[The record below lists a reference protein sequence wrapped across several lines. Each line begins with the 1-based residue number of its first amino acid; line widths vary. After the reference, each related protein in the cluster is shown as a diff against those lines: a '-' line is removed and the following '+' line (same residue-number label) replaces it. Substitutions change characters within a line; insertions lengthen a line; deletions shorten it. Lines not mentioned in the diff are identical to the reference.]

1 MTLILGLDPTST
13 EEKGHVRPSGF
24 VARTSSKIAKAEVRE
39 PGDLNGQILALL
51 DPTPA
56 EPDIWVN
63 IHARFQCD
71 LFAGLFMR
79 TSNCG
84 LTLSPEASA
93 AMSLRR
99 LPLHLDLYDD
109 NMSDL

>member
-1 MTLILGLDPTST
+1 MTLILSLDPTST
-13 EEKGHVRPSGF
+13 EKKGQVRSSGF
-24 VARTSSKIAKAEVRE
+24 VARTGSWIAKVKVRQ
-39 PGDLNGQILALL
+39 PGDLNAQILTLL
-51 DPTPA
+51 GPTPA
-56 EPDIWVN
+56 ESDVWEK

-71 LFAGLFMR
+71 LFAGIFMQ

-84 LTLSPEASA
+84 LTLSPEASS

-99 LPLHLDLYDD
+99 LPLHLDIYDD